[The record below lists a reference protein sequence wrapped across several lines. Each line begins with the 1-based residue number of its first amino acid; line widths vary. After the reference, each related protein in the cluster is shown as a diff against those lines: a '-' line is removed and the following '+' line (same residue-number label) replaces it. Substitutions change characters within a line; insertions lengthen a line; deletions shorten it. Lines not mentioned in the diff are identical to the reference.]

1 MPVPANTEHEA
12 KREAEA
18 PCACKRRT
26 CRNASAVPGVFV
38 CSECGA
44 RTEARVIPPAQ
55 AADAAVRKL
64 CAHLRI
70 DPQTVCSSAPHGA
83 PIAYCPYCGAK
94 VAPTVVAATGEGDR

>member
-1 MPVPANTEHEA
+1 MPDSMKNTHEA
-12 KREAEA
+12 KCDAVA
-18 PCACKRRT
+18 LCACKRLT
-26 CRNASAVPGVFV
+26 CRNASEVPGVFV

-70 DPQTVCSSAPHGA
+70 DPQTVCAVEPHGA
-83 PIAYCPYCGAK
+83 PIAYCPHCGAK
-94 VAPTVVAATGEGDR
+94 VAPAVPAATMEGDR